1 MTTFPDLARIA
12 ENLGVRLTRHNG
24 GVKGFYNHRVR
35 TISTRRGLSA
45 AAYRCT
51 LAHELAHA
59 HYGDIPTGNGHFDQ
73 RQEARADRYAA
84 RLLINPHSFDV
95 AYRWCQGNLQE
106 LAEELEITHHLLEI
120 YLEHHSTEPQLG
132 NNHEP

>member
-12 ENLGVRLTRHNG
+12 ETLGVRLTRHNG
-24 GVKGFYNHRVR
+24 GVKGFYNHKAR

-59 HYGDIPTGNGHFDQ
+59 HYGDQPTGNGHYDQ
-73 RQEARADRYAA
+73 KQEARADRYAA
-84 RLLINPHSFDV
+84 HLLIDPATFNT

-106 LAEELEITHHLLEI
+106 LADELEVTRHLLAV
-120 YLEHHSTEPQLG
+120 YMRQALTH
-132 NNHEP
+132 

>member
-24 GVKGFYNHRVR
+24 GVKGFYNHKAR

-59 HYGDIPTGNGHFDQ
+59 HYRDQPTGNGHFDQ
-73 RQEARADRYAA
+73 KQEARADRYAA
-84 RLLINPHSFDV
+84 HLLIDSHTFDT

-106 LAEELEITHHLLEI
+106 LADELEVTQHMLDV
-120 YLEHHSTEPQLG
+120 YLTL
-132 NNHEP
+132 NHAEQSA

>member
-24 GVKGFYNHRVR
+24 GVKGFYNHKAR
-35 TISTRRGLSA
+35 TISTRRGLSV

-59 HYGDIPTGNGHFDQ
+59 HYGDQSTGNGHYDQ
-73 RQEARADRYAA
+73 KQEARADRYAA
-84 RLLINPHSFDV
+84 RLLIDPRTFDT

-106 LAEELEITHHLLEI
+106 LADELEITQHLLRV
-120 YLEHHSTEPQLG
+120 YLSTIDAGQPA
-132 NNHEP
+132 